1 MPSQNLIGDRV
12 RKLREARSLTQDQLA
27 GACQRLGW
35 DVSRVT
41 VTKIETGVRAV
52 NDGEIILLAAA
63 LNSTPGD
70 MLNPIKVTKAV
81 AVVRQGLAER

>member
-1 MPSQNLIGDRV
+1 M

-41 VTKIETGVRAV
+41 VTKIETGVRSV

-63 LNSTPGD
+63 LKSTPGD

>member
-1 MPSQNLIGDRV
+1 
-12 RKLREARSLTQDQLA
+12 
-27 GACQRLGW
+27 
-35 DVSRVT
+35 VT

-63 LNSTPGD
+63 LKSTPGD